1 MMSTNLAAAAI
12 TRALG
17 RHGVAATLVRPGV
30 TADAE
35 ADTEVEVRVLNR
47 SYEGAANSGVTG
59 LPNTAQRWLIPAS
72 ELAGTAIARPE
83 PYDRLEFTWG
93 SITIKRVDP
102 GVAYGEIVRWDVEGS
117 G

>member
-1 MMSTNLAAAAI
+1 MSTNPATTAI
-12 TRALG
+12 ARALG

-35 ADTEVEVRVLNR
+35 ADTEVELRVLNR
-47 SYEGAANSGVTG
+47 SYEGAANDGVTG
-59 LPNTAQRWLIPAS
+59 LPNTAQRWLIPAF
-72 ELAGTAIARPE
+72 ELMGAAITRPE
-83 PYDRLEFTWG
+83 PYDRLEFVWG
-93 SITIKRVDP
+93 SITLKRVDP